1 MFKRMRELLPY
12 IRMILPHWKQAA
24 SGTLFGLITIT
35 ATVGLLALSGW
46 FLSAT
51 AFAGLAAATAGTFN
65 YFFPSVGVRIF
76 AIARTLCRYAER
88 IISHEATF
96 RLLESL
102 RTWFYRQLEPL
113 APARLMQY
121 RSGDILNRI
130 IADIDALDNLYLRV
144 VSPTIVAILLAF
156 ITLGFLWFFDPFLAI
171 VTFTCLLGAGF
182 TVPAVAGALGAE
194 AGRKL
199 AGHTAALRIQIV
211 EGIQGL
217 SELLVFGRQ
226 RDYLDRIRQ
235 ENRELLEVQRHM
247 SRVRGFSSA
256 LITIVAGFAVVAALY
271 RGAFLVN
278 IGELYGAN
286 LALVALTVL
295 VVFEAVMPLPSA
307 YQYLGRTREAGRRML
322 EIVDAQPVVQFPARS
337 TAQPRQFDLAF
348 DGVSFRYR
356 SEDPPAVADI
366 DFTVKHGEQVA
377 VLGET
382 GAGKSTLAH
391 LLVRFWDPDD
401 GRIMLGGEDIR
412 NFSEA
417 DIRRFV
423 TVVSQQAHMFNASIR
438 DNLLL
443 SRPGA
448 EEEELWNALK
458 AAELFEFVQ
467 SLPRGLDTWIGEAG
481 KLISGGQARRLAVA
495 RAILHDAPLWVL
507 DEPTEGLDRAVEQ
520 RMMQTLFEITR
531 DRTVLLITHRL
542 VALQRM
548 DRVLIL
554 ERGRIVEQGTH
565 AQLLKGDTRY
575 SALQARIRL

>member
-1 MFKRMRELLPY
+1 MFKRLRELLPY

-24 SGTLFGLITIT
+24 AGTLFGLITIT
-35 ATVGLLALSGW
+35 STVGLLALSGW

-51 AFAGLAAATAGTFN
+51 AFAGLTAVTAGMFN

-76 AIARTLCRYAER
+76 AILRTLCRYVER

-144 VSPTIVAILLAF
+144 VSPTVVAVLLAV
-156 ITLGFLWFFDPFLAI
+156 IALAFLWFFDPFLAI
-171 VTFTCLLGAGF
+171 VTFACLLGAGF
-182 TVPAVAGALGAE
+182 TVPAAAGALGAE

-235 ENRELLEVQRHM
+235 ENRQLLKVQYHM

-256 LITIVAGFAVVAALY
+256 IITIVAGFAVITALY

-278 IGELYGAN
+278 VGELHGAN

-295 VVFEAVMPLPSA
+295 VAFDAVMPLPSA

-322 EIVDAQPVVQFPARS
+322 EIVDAQPVVRFPNHS
-337 TAQPRQFDLAF
+337 SVQPQQFDLAF
-348 DGVSFRYR
+348 EGVSFRYR
-356 SEDPPAVADI
+356 SQDPPAVAGV
-366 DFTVKHGEQVA
+366 DFAVKHAERVA
-377 VLGET
+377 ILGET

-401 GRIMLGGEDIR
+401 GRIRLGGEDIR
-412 NFSEA
+412 YFCEA
-417 DIRRFV
+417 DIRRLI
-423 TVVSQQAHMFNASIR
+423 TVVSQQAHMFSASIR

-443 SRPGA
+443 GRPGA
-448 EEEELWNALK
+448 DDQALWKALK
-458 AAELFEFVQ
+458 AAELSEFVKT
-467 SLPRGLDTWIGEAG
+467 LPQGLDTWIGEAG
-481 KLISGGQARRLAVA
+481 KLVSGGQARRLAVA
-495 RAILHDAPLWVL
+495 RVILHDAPLWVL
-507 DEPTEGLDRAVEQ
+507 DEPTEGLDRTAEQ
-520 RMMQTLFEITR
+520 RVMETLFNITR
-531 DRTVLLITHRL
+531 DRTLLLITHRL
-542 VALQRM
+542 VALERV
-548 DRVLIL
+548 DRILIL
-554 ERGRIVEQGTH
+554 EKGRIVEQGTH
-565 AQLLKGDTRY
+565 AQLLEGNTRY
-575 SALQARIRL
+575 ARMRSRLKI

>member
-1 MFKRMRELLPY
+1 MFKRVRELLPY

-51 AFAGLAAATAGTFN
+51 AFAGLTAVTAGTFN

-76 AIARTLCRYAER
+76 AILRTLCRYAER

-144 VSPTIVAILLAF
+144 VSPTIVATLLAF
-156 ITLGFLWFFDPFLAI
+156 ITLVFLWFFDPFLAI
-171 VTFTCLLGAGF
+171 VTFICLLGAGF

-199 AGHTAALRIQIV
+199 AGHTSALRIQIV

-295 VVFEAVMPLPSA
+295 VTFDAVMPLPSA

-356 SEDPPAVADI
+356 SEDPPAVADV
-366 DFTVKHGEQVA
+366 DFTVKHGERIA
-377 VLGET
+377 ILGET

-412 NFSEA
+412 GFSEA

-467 SLPRGLDTWIGEAG
+467 SLPQGLDTWIGEAG

-507 DEPTEGLDRAVEQ
+507 DEPTEGLDRTVEQ
-520 RMMQTLFEITR
+520 RMMRTLFDSTR
-531 DRTVLLITHRL
+531 DRTVLLVTHRL

-565 AQLLKGDTRY
+565 VQLLKGDTRY

>member
-1 MFKRMRELLPY
+1 MFKRIRELLPY

-24 SGTLFGLITIT
+24 AGTLFGLITIA

-46 FLSAT
+46 FLAAT
-51 AFAGLAAATAGTFN
+51 AFAGLTAATAGMFN
-65 YFFPSVGVRIF
+65 YFLPSVGVRIF

-102 RTWFYRQLEPL
+102 RSWFYRQLEPL

-182 TVPAVAGALGAE
+182 SVPAVAGALGAE

-199 AGHTAALRIQIV
+199 AGHTATLRIQIV

-235 ENRELLEVQRHM
+235 ENRELLKVQRHM

-256 LITIVAGFAVVAALY
+256 IITIVAGFAVIAALY

-278 IGELYGAN
+278 VGELYGAN

-295 VVFEAVMPLPSA
+295 VAFDAVMPLPSA

-322 EIVDAQPVVQFPARS
+322 EIVDAQPVVWFPARS

-356 SEDPPAVADI
+356 SEDPPAVADV
-366 DFTVKHGEQVA
+366 DFTVKHGERVA
-377 VLGET
+377 ILGET

-401 GRIMLGGEDIR
+401 GCISLGGEDIR

-417 DIRRFV
+417 DIRRFT
-423 TVVSQQAHMFNASIR
+423 TVVSQQAHMFSASIR

-443 SRPGA
+443 GRPGA
-448 EEEELWNALK
+448 DEEELWSALK
-458 AAELFEFVQ
+458 AAELLEFVQ
-467 SLPRGLDTWIGEAG
+467 TLPRGLDTWIGEAG

-495 RAILHDAPLWVL
+495 RAILHDAPLWLL
-507 DEPTEGLDRAVEQ
+507 DEPTEGLDRSAEQ
-520 RMMQTLFEITR
+520 RVMQTLFEITR
-531 DRTVLLITHRL
+531 DRTLLLITHRL
-542 VALQRM
+542 VAL
-548 DRVLIL
+548 DRVDRILIL
-554 ERGRIVEQGTH
+554 EKGRIVEQGTH
-565 AQLLKGDTRY
+565 AQLLEGDTRY

>member
-24 SGTLFGLITIT
+24 AGTIFGLITIA

-51 AFAGLAAATAGTFN
+51 AFAGLTAATAGMFN
-65 YFFPSVGVRIF
+65 YFLPSIGVRIF

-102 RTWFYRQLEPL
+102 RSWFYRQLEPL

-144 VSPTIVAILLAF
+144 VSPTIVAILLAL

-171 VTFTCLLGAGF
+171 VTFSCLLGAGF
-182 TVPAVAGALGAE
+182 SVPAVAGALGAE

-199 AGHTAALRIQIV
+199 AGQTATLRIQIV

-217 SELLVFGRQ
+217 SELIVFGRQ
-226 RDYLDRIRQ
+226 TDYLDRIRQ
-235 ENRELLEVQRHM
+235 ENLELLKVQRHM

-256 LITIVAGFAVVAALY
+256 IITVVAGFAVVAALY

-278 IGELYGAN
+278 VGELHGAN

-295 VVFEAVMPLPSA
+295 VAFDAVMSLPSA
-307 YQYLGRTREAGRRML
+307 YQYLGCTREAGRRML
-322 EIVDAQPVVQFPARS
+322 DIVGAQPVVRFPARS

-348 DGVSFRYR
+348 DRVSFRYR

-366 DFTVKHGEQVA
+366 DFRVHHGERIA
-377 VLGET
+377 ILGET

-391 LLVRFWDPDD
+391 LLVRFWDPDQ
-401 GRIMLGGEDIR
+401 GRISLGGEDIR

-443 SRPGA
+443 GRPGA
-448 EEEELWNALK
+448 EEKELWDALN

-467 SLPRGLDTWIGEAG
+467 TLPRGLDTWIGEAG
-481 KLISGGQARRLAVA
+481 RLISGGQARRLALA

-507 DEPTEGLDRAVEQ
+507 DEPTEGLDRGAEQ
-520 RMMQTLFEITR
+520 RVMQTLFEITR
-531 DRTVLLITHRL
+531 DRTLLLITHRL
-542 VALQRM
+542 VALERV
-548 DRVLIL
+548 DRILVL
-554 ERGRIVEQGTH
+554 EKGRIVEQGAH
-565 AQLLKGDTRY
+565 AQLLEADTRY
-575 SALQARIRL
+575 SAMRARLNI